1 MMHGKL
7 NTELLCRVIERILS
21 ERDGSEVKVTLLP
34 KIEKEENEKYLSGKC
49 EVKQ

>member
-1 MMHGKL
+1 MMYGKL
-7 NTELLCRVIERILS
+7 NTDLLCRVIERILS

-34 KIEKEENEKYLSGKC
+34 KKKKEENEKHLSGSC